1 MRRVRP
7 FQLVSED
14 GGSGKFCGLQSRHN
28 RLNPFVRPDLRWG
41 VPLNELDH
49 HVQHG
54 HRLAEPYRVG
64 VLTANE
70 GYLVTPRMFLPPI
83 SSATSS
89 PTSALAPILNTNML
103 MSSDARLVD
112 DIWMAGSLATQ
123 GVFRYV
129 IPLPGPPSLDV
140 TITHTLEGHM
150 ASSGTSREQAN
161 TRTLGIFRDAFSRE
175 NIWYRFAKDV
185 EGAKGVIAPPSTE
198 AEKEPVWI
206 GVIARLWKEV
216 GKGIERLKLQFVR
229 SD

>member
-1 MRRVRP
+1 
-7 FQLVSED
+7 
-14 GGSGKFCGLQSRHN
+14 
-28 RLNPFVRPDLRWG
+28 
-41 VPLNELDH
+41 
-49 HVQHG
+49 
-54 HRLAEPYRVG
+54 
-64 VLTANE
+64 
-70 GYLVTPRMFLPPI
+70 
-83 SSATSS
+83 
-89 PTSALAPILNTNML
+89 

-123 GVFRYV
+123 DVPRYV

-161 TRTLGIFRDAFSRE
+161 TRTLRMFGDAFSRE

-185 EGAKGVIAPPSTE
+185 KGAKGAISPPSTE

-206 GVIARLWKEV
+206 GAIARLWKEV
-216 GKGIERLKLQFVR
+216 GKGIESARLLFVR